1 MSIIS
6 LHGCSELF
14 REVLLPELMHDISV
28 LNSQG
33 KHSQIGKSYGL
44 LSTIVGLVIECNA
57 TVSKKIQKA
66 FFQRYTYKQ
75 LLKLPYNNY
84 NDIIIKTLDN
94 RGLARFFD
102 SGAHLTSQS
111 TNH

>member
-1 MSIIS
+1 MLIPIKHVYYQSS
-6 LHGCSELF
+6 LRVWCSELF

-44 LSTIVGLVIECNA
+44 LSAIVGLVIECNA
-57 TVSKKIQKA
+57 TISKKIQKA

-84 NDIIIKTLDN
+84 NDIIIKTLDK
-94 RGLARFFD
+94 G
-102 SGAHLTSQS
+102 
-111 TNH
+111 